1 MLLFGAMKKKKILIT
16 FGTRPEAIKLAPLVL
31 AFKQAADFAV
41 TVCVT
46 AQHRKMLDQVLA
58 FFGIAPDYDLDLMQ
72 NDQTLFDLTSDVL
85 LHVKTV
91 LEDAA
96 PDYVFIQGD
105 TTTAFAVALSSFYYR
120 IPVCHVEAGLRT
132 NNIYSPFPEEMNRQ
146 LASRICRF
154 HFAPT
159 QRAQQ
164 NLQAEHIPEEAI
176 LVTGNTVIDA
186 LFEARKRLRPDSAA
200 IRVLKKEIDFD
211 SGNYRRRIVV
221 TGHRRENFGEGL
233 ENLCRALKALAREH
247 PDVQIVYPVHLNP
260 NVQKPVYSLLGNTD
274 NIRLLEPLDYESFI
288 WLMDTAYCIITDSGG
303 IQEEAPALGKP
314 VLLIRDTTERPEA
327 IEAGTVKMIGTSTE
341 RIIAE
346 TNRLLQDTR
355 VYEQMSAA
363 RNPYGDGRA
372 CERII
377 SFMRKRLSS

>member
-1 MLLFGAMKKKKILIT
+1 MKKKKILIT

-260 NVQKPVYSLLGNTD
+260 NVQKPVYSLLGGID

-346 TNRLLQDTR
+346 TNRLLQDSR

>member
-1 MLLFGAMKKKKILIT
+1 MKKKKILIT

-46 AQHRKMLDQVLA
+46 AQHRAMLDQVLA
-58 FFGIAPDYDLDLMQ
+58 FFGITPDYDLNLMQ
-72 NDQTLFDLTSDVL
+72 SDQTLFDLTSDVL
-85 LHVKTV
+85 LHIKPV

-96 PDYVFIQGD
+96 PEYVFIQGD
-105 TTTAFAVALSSFYYR
+105 TTTAFAVALSSFYLR

-186 LFEARKRLRPDSAA
+186 LFEARKRLRPDSAL
-200 IRVLKKEIDFD
+200 IRMLKNKIAFD

-233 ENLCRALKALAREH
+233 ENLCRALKALALEH
-247 PDVQIVYPVHLNP
+247 PDIQIVYPVHLNP
-260 NVQKPVYSLLGNTD
+260 NVQKPVYSLLGNID

-327 IEAGTVKMIGTSTE
+327 IDAGTVKMIGTSTE

-346 TNRLLQDTR
+346 TNRLLHDSR
-355 VYEQMSAA
+355 VYQQMSAA
-363 RNPYGDGRA
+363 RNPYGDGMA

-377 SFMRKRLSS
+377 SFMRKH

>member
-1 MLLFGAMKKKKILIT
+1 MKKKKILIT

-31 AFKQAADFAV
+31 AFKRCPDFAV

-46 AQHRKMLDQVLA
+46 AQHRTMLDQVLE

-72 NDQTLFDLTSDVL
+72 NDQTLFGLTSNVL
-85 LHVKTV
+85 LNIKTV

-105 TTTAFAVALSSFYYR
+105 TTTAFAVALSSFYFR

-200 IRVLKKEIDFD
+200 IRMLKKEINFD
-211 SGNYRRRIVV
+211 NSSFRRRIVV

-247 PDVQIVYPVHLNP
+247 PDIQIVYPVHLNP
-260 NVQKPVYSLLGNTD
+260 NVQKPAYSLLGNID
-274 NIRLLEPLDYESFI
+274 NIRLLEPLDYEAFI

-314 VLLIRDTTERPEA
+314 VLLTRDTTERPEA

-341 RIIAE
+341 RIITE
-346 TNRLLQDTR
+346 TNSLLLDSR
-355 VYEQMSAA
+355 VYGQMSTA

-377 SFMRKRLSS
+377 SFMRQRLSA

>member
-1 MLLFGAMKKKKILIT
+1 MKKKKILIT

-46 AQHRKMLDQVLA
+46 AQHRTMLDQVLE

-85 LHVKTV
+85 LNVKTV

-105 TTTAFAVALSSFYYR
+105 TTTAFAVALSSFYFR

-200 IRVLKKEIDFD
+200 IRMLKKEINFD
-211 SGNYRRRIVV
+211 NSSFRRRIVV

-233 ENLCRALKALAREH
+233 ENLCRALKALALEH
-247 PDVQIVYPVHLNP
+247 PDIQIVYPVHLNP
-260 NVQKPVYSLLGNTD
+260 NVQKPAYSLLGNID

-314 VLLIRDTTERPEA
+314 VLLTRDTTERPEA
-327 IEAGTVKMIGTSTE
+327 IEAGTVKMIGTSAD

-346 TNRLLQDTR
+346 TNRLLLDSR
-355 VYEQMSAA
+355 VYGQMSTA

-377 SFMRKRLSS
+377 SFMRQRLSA

>member
-1 MLLFGAMKKKKILIT
+1 MKKKKILIT

-46 AQHRKMLDQVLA
+46 AQHRTMLDQVLE
-58 FFGIAPDYDLDLMQ
+58 FFGIVPDYDLDLMQ

-85 LHVKTV
+85 LNVKTV

-105 TTTAFAVALSSFYYR
+105 TTTAFAVALSSFYFR

-200 IRVLKKEIDFD
+200 IRMLKKEINFD
-211 SGNYRRRIVV
+211 NSSFRRRIVV

-233 ENLCRALKALAREH
+233 ENLCRALKALALEH
-247 PDVQIVYPVHLNP
+247 PDIQIVYPVHLNP
-260 NVQKPVYSLLGNTD
+260 NVQKPAYSLLGNID

-314 VLLIRDTTERPEA
+314 VLLTRDTTERPEA
-327 IEAGTVKMIGTSTE
+327 IEAGTVKMIGTSAD

-346 TNRLLQDTR
+346 TNRLLLDSR
-355 VYEQMSAA
+355 VYGQMSTA

-377 SFMRKRLSS
+377 SFMRQRLSA

>member
-1 MLLFGAMKKKKILIT
+1 MVKKKILIT
-16 FGTRPEAIKLAPLVL
+16 FGTRPEAIKLAPLIL

-46 AQHRKMLDQVLA
+46 AQHRKMLDQVLE
-58 FFGIAPDYDLDLMQ
+58 FFGITPDYDLDLMQ

-91 LEDAA
+91 LEDSA

-105 TTTAFAVALSSFYYR
+105 TTTAFAVALSSFYCR

-159 QRAQQ
+159 QTAQQ
-164 NLQAEHIPEEAI
+164 NLRAEHIPEEAI

-186 LFEARKRLRPDSAA
+186 LFEARKRLRPDGAA
-200 IRVLKKEIDFD
+200 IRALKNKINFD
-211 SGNYRRRIVV
+211 DGTYRRRIVV

-233 ENLCRALKALAREH
+233 ENVCRALKALAREH
-247 PDVQIVYPVHLNP
+247 PDLQIVYPVHLNP
-260 NVQKPVYSLLGNTD
+260 NVQKPAYSLLGRTD
-274 NIRLLEPLDYESFI
+274 NIKLLEPLDYESFI
-288 WLMDTAYCIITDSGG
+288 WLMDSAYCIITDSGG

-314 VLLIRDTTERPEA
+314 VLLTRDTTERPEA

-355 VYEQMSAA
+355 VYEHMSTA
-363 RNPYGDGRA
+363 RNPYGDGTA

-377 SFMRKRLSS
+377 SFMRQRLCS

>member
-1 MLLFGAMKKKKILIT
+1 MKKKKILIT

-46 AQHRKMLDQVLA
+46 AQHRTMLDQVLD
-58 FFGIAPDYDLDLMQ
+58 FFGITPDYDLDLMQ

-85 LHVKTV
+85 LHIKPV
-91 LEDAA
+91 LENAA

-105 TTTAFAVALSSFYYR
+105 TTTAFAVALSSFYFR

-164 NLQAEHIPEEAI
+164 NLRAEHIPEEAI

-186 LFEARKRLRPDSAA
+186 LFEARKRLRPDGTA
-200 IRVLKKEIDFD
+200 IRALKDKINFYN
-211 SGNYRRRIVV
+211 SAYHRRIVV

-233 ENLCRALKALAREH
+233 ENLCRALKTIAREH
-247 PDVQIVYPVHLNP
+247 PDIQIVYPVHLNP
-260 NVQKPVYSLLGNTD
+260 NVQKPAYSLLSGTD
-274 NIRLLEPLDYESFI
+274 NIKLLDPLDYESFI

-314 VLLIRDTTERPEA
+314 VLLTRDTTERPEA
-327 IEAGTVKMIGTSTE
+327 IDAGTVKMIGTSTD

-346 TNRLLQDTR
+346 TSLLLQDAG
-355 VYEQMSAA
+355 VYERMSTAH
-363 RNPYGDGRA
+363 NPYGDGTA

-377 SFMRKRLSS
+377 SFMRQRLYS

>member
-1 MLLFGAMKKKKILIT
+1 MKKKKILIT

-46 AQHRKMLDQVLA
+46 AQHRKMLDQVLN
-58 FFGIAPDYDLDLMQ
+58 FFDISPDHDLNLMQ

-85 LHVKTV
+85 LRIKPV
-91 LEDAA
+91 LEGVA

-105 TTTAFAVALSSFYYR
+105 TTTAFAVALSSFYFQ

-164 NLQAEHIPEEAI
+164 NLLAEHIPDEAI

-186 LFEARKRLRPDSAA
+186 LFQARKRLRPESAA
-200 IRVLKKEIDFD
+200 IAMLKKEINFD
-211 SGNYRRRIVV
+211 NSLFRRRIVV
-221 TGHRRENFGEGL
+221 TGHRRENFGAGL

-247 PDVQIVYPVHLNP
+247 PDIQIVYPVHLNP
-260 NVQKPVYSLLGNTD
+260 HVQKPVYSLLGGID

-327 IEAGTVKMIGTSTE
+327 IEAGTVKMIGTGTD

-346 TNRLLQDTR
+346 TSRLLQDSR
-355 VYEQMSAA
+355 IYGQMSTA

-377 SFMRKRLSS
+377 SFMRKH

>member
-1 MLLFGAMKKKKILIT
+1 MKKKKILIT

-46 AQHRKMLDQVLA
+46 AQHRKMLDQVLT
-58 FFGIAPDYDLDLMQ
+58 FFDIAPDHDLNLMQ

-85 LHVKTV
+85 LRIKPV
-91 LEDAA
+91 LEGTA

-105 TTTAFAVALSSFYYR
+105 TTTAFAVALSSFYFQ

-159 QRAQQ
+159 QRAKQ
-164 NLQAEHIPEEAI
+164 NLLAEHILEEAI

-200 IRVLKKEIDFD
+200 IRMLMKEIDFD
-211 SGNYRRRIVV
+211 SGAFRRRIVV

-233 ENLCRALKALAREH
+233 ENLCRALKALAQEH
-247 PDVQIVYPVHLNP
+247 PDIQIVYPVHLNP
-260 NVQKPVYSLLGNTD
+260 NVQKPVYSLLGSIN

-288 WLMDTAYCIITDSGG
+288 WLMDSAYCIITDSGG

-327 IEAGTVKMIGTSTE
+327 LEAGTVKMIGTNTE

-346 TNRLLQDTR
+346 TNRLLQDSR
-355 VYEQMSAA
+355 VYEQMSTAC
-363 RNPYGDGRA
+363 NPYGDGTA
-372 CERII
+372 CGQII
-377 SFMRKRLSS
+377 SFMRQHVNA